1 MKKALYFIIIAAVL
15 YYAYVRIVKPFI
27 ATGKG
32 TVTNLYFGNASVPP
46 H

>member
-1 MKKALYFIIIAAVL
+1 MKKVLYFIIIVAAL
-15 YYAYVRIVKPFI
+15 YYAYVRIIKPFI
-27 ATGKG
+27 TTGKG